1 MATLASK
8 AEQQK
13 TDLIARAAALAKTRL
28 GDARAPEVA
37 DFVRVL
43 YPNVAPDHLAGDSA
57 ENLYAA
63 ALSLWSFGGQR
74 KPGAAKV
81 RVYNPR
87 PDEHGWISHHTIIE
101 MVNDDMPFLVDS
113 LTAALHRRDLTVHLV
128 IHPILQ

>member
-37 DFVRVL
+37 EFVRVL
-43 YPNVAPDHLAGDSA
+43 YANVAPDDLAGDSA

-63 ALSLWSFGGQR
+63 ALSLWSFGAQR

-81 RVYNPR
+81 RVYKIGR
-87 PDEHGWISHHTIIE
+87 AH
-101 MVNDDMPFLVDS
+101 V
-113 LTAALHRRDLTVHLV
+113 
-128 IHPILQ
+128 

>member
-13 TDLIARAAALAKTRL
+13 SDLIARAAALAKTRL

-37 DFVRVL
+37 EFVRVF
-43 YPNVAPDHLAGDSA
+43 YANVAFDDLSGDTP

-63 ALSLWSFGGQR
+63 ALSLWNFGAQR
-74 KPGAAKV
+74 KPRSAKL

-101 MVNDDMPFLVDS
+101 MVNDDMP
-113 LTAALHRRDLTVHLV
+113 
-128 IHPILQ
+128 